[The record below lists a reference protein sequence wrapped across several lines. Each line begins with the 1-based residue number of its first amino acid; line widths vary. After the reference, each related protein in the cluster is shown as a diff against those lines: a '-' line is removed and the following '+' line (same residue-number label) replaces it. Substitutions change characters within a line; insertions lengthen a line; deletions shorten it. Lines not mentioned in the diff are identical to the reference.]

1 MAEET
6 KERNFDFLGAPG
18 VVVIV
23 FSIVVIIVFFYS

>member
-6 KERNFDFLGAPG
+6 NERSFDFLGAPG